1 MPAYVALI
9 DWTDQG
15 VRSFK
20 DSVDRYE
27 AAESAFESLGVR
39 FTDVWWTLGSHDIV
53 ATIEAPDDETLAAA
67 LLSVAAQGNI
77 RTTTLRAFTREEM
90 RTVIDKVG

>member
-1 MPAYVALI
+1 MPAYITLI

-27 AAESAFESLGVR
+27 DAERAFEGLGVR
-39 FTDVWWTLGSHDIV
+39 FTDVRWTLGAHDIV
-53 ATIEAPDDETLAAA
+53 ATVEGPDDETLAAA
-67 LLSVAAQGNI
+67 LLAVGAQGNI

-90 RTVIDKVG
+90 RAIIGKVA

>member
-1 MPAYVALI
+1 MPAYIALI

-15 VRSFK
+15 VRNFK
-20 DSVDRYE
+20 KNVDRYE

-39 FTDVWWTLGSHDIV
+39 FTAIRWTLGAHDIV
-53 ATIEAPDDETLAAA
+53 AAIEAPDDETLAAA
-67 LLSVAAQGNI
+67 LLAVAGQGNI

-90 RTVIDKVG
+90 RSIIGNVP

>member
-15 VRSFK
+15 VRDFK
-20 DSVDRYE
+20 DTVDRYE
-27 AAESAFESLGVR
+27 AAESPFQSLGVR
-39 FTDVWWTLGSHDIV
+39 FTDIWWTLGTHDIV

-90 RTVIDKVG
+90 RSVIGKTG

>member
-1 MPAYVALI
+1 MPAYIALI

-15 VRSFK
+15 VRDFK
-20 DSVDRYE
+20 DTVDRYE
-27 AAESAFESLGVR
+27 AAQSAFESVGVS
-39 FTDVWWTLGSHDIV
+39 FTDIWWTLGTHDIV
-53 ATIEAPDDETLAAA
+53 ATVEAPDDETLAAA

-90 RTVIDKVG
+90 QTVIAKMG